1 MNLKKTDPGQM
12 DEFTGSLYRI
22 LKEHRSLKQLRYF
35 VSQTLQWYQHI
46 RSGQIENRVVIL
58 GTGIPEELVMG
69 AGEIPGRIL
78 GGSHESCQWSDD
90 LVPRD
95 TDPVSRSML
104 GFLQCLNEDR
114 DLLYI
119 VPLYSD
125 SMRKIA
131 SQLIREGKKVFPV
144 DFPPEK
150 RMEHSRMIWSRQ
162 MIRMTET
169 AAEHVHGKLTAS
181 SMKAAIRLTSR
192 ARIALHEFSLTAPEH
207 ESLLSPAARILIRN
221 SYYYAQDLA
230 RWTQN
235 LRKLMEEMKQLSDR
249 SGIREP
255 DRPGILL
262 MGSPVY
268 CPNDKIPRLL
278 TESGLRIWRQADSSE
293 YIQYIIPKIGRNG
306 RNLRKM
312 TEAVALTWYRADTSP
327 AGLRNEVMRRKIRS
341 LCRTGQLE
349 GVVFHVLKGQ
359 IHPDFELSYYEGL
372 LEKLHIP
379 IFRLETDYQYQ
390 DVEQLRIRMEA
401 FTEMLEQNRC
411 HSAKEAV

>member
-1 MNLKKTDPGQM
+1 MNLRKTDPGQM
-12 DEFTGSLYRI
+12 DEFVKSLHRI
-22 LKEHRSLKQLRYF
+22 LKEHRSLKQFRYF
-35 VSQTLQWYQHI
+35 VNQSLQWYQRI
-46 RSGQIENRVVIL
+46 RSGQIESRVVIL

-69 AGEIPGRIL
+69 AGETPFRIL

-95 TDPVSRSML
+95 TDPVSRSVL
-104 GFLQCLNEDR
+104 GFLQCLSDDR

-131 SQLIREGKKVFPV
+131 YQLLREGKKVFPV

-150 RMEHSRMIWSRQ
+150 QMERSQRIWSRQ
-162 MIRMTET
+162 MIRMTE
-169 AAEHVHGKLTAS
+169 AVAEHVRGKMNAS
-181 SMKAAIRLTSR
+181 SMKAAIRVTSR

-207 ESLLSPAARILIRN
+207 GSLLSPAARILVRN
-221 SYYYAQDLA
+221 SYYYTQDLA

-235 LRKLMEEMKQLSDR
+235 LRKLMEEMEQLSER

-255 DRPGILL
+255 DRPKVLL

-278 TESGLRIWRQADSSE
+278 TEAGLRIWRQADSSE
-293 YIQYIIPKIGRNG
+293 YIQYIIPKVGRNG
-306 RNLRKM
+306 RSLRKM
-312 TEAVALTWYRADTSP
+312 AEAVALTWYRADTSP
-327 AGLRNEVMRRKIRS
+327 AALRNEVMRRRIRS
-341 LCRTGQLE
+341 LCRTRQLE

-372 LEKLHIP
+372 MEKLHIP
-379 IFRLETDYQYQ
+379 VFRLETDYQYQ

-411 HSAKEAV
+411 RSAKEAV